1 MARFTYISRDTR
13 GQRVTAIAEA
23 PTRQELLGQLKDR
36 GLTVVEVK
44 ELDARIQAAPGKR
57 SRMSLSRVS
66 FDRINTGELSVFWRE
81 FATMVGAG
89 LPVVDALESIAAEME
104 HVKMRKEI

>member
-1 MARFTYISRDTR
+1 MSHGAFPLRITHSALRMEQASGSLLSHYALRVTQTSMPKFTYISRDTR

-44 ELDARIQAAPGKR
+44 ELDLKVQAAPGKR
-57 SRMSLSRVS
+57 ARMSLSRVS
-66 FDRINTGELSVFWRE
+66 FDRINTGEL
-81 FATMVGAG
+81 
-89 LPVVDALESIAAEME
+89 
-104 HVKMRKEI
+104 

>member
-1 MARFTYISRDTR
+1 MPKFTYVSRDGR

-44 ELDARIQAAPGKR
+44 ELDLKVQAAPGKR
-57 SRMSLSRVS
+57 ARMSLSRVS

-89 LPVVDALESIAAEME
+89 VPVVDALGAIAGE
-104 HVKMRKEI
+104 V